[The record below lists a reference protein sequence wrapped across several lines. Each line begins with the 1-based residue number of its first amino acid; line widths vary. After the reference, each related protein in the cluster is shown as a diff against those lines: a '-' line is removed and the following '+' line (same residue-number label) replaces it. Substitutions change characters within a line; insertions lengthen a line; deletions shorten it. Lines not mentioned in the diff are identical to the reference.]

1 MNHKMLHT
9 DKAVLA
15 QDEFKA
21 LEQDFDWM
29 AEFMAARDAW
39 FFNNT
44 QTPYQFDELLDE
56 LSVHLSD
63 VTGHLQSSYAT
74 LVEQMH
80 QHTATFFGL
89 DPNQDA
95 TLLEGLQTAERVV
108 LLLALLPHSRPELLN
123 PLKTKDTQGHYFAEF
138 GGVWQSS
145 TTFLPTTQTA
155 LYLLAGTSL
164 ERRQLITRIFS
175 PPHFLYSQGILKPMV
190 AQGLNAPIE
199 LNPEY
204 IQRLINHQPY
214 IPQYAADFP
223 ATLLTTHKT
232 WNELILNEMVEE
244 VMQQARKW
252 VKYYDELPQRTGA
265 AMQGYRLLM
274 SGPSGTGKT
283 LAAALLGK
291 EAGKP
296 VYRIDISNIVDK
308 YVGETSKRLAK
319 IFDQAK
325 AQDWILFFDEGDA
338 LFGKRSNES
347 GSSNERYA
355 NQEVGYLL
363 YKLEEHQGMIFLA
376 TNHKGAIDQAFE
388 RRFDTLIEF
397 QKPDEFTRRKL
408 WAHYFA
414 NCPHL
419 QLAEDI
425 HRANWREL
433 AQGAEVTAAWV
444 EKFYQYCLM
453 QVIAKGSPEVSAD
466 DMRNYLAWYSHER
479 GYFRHNCHQLFTK
492 KFH

>member
-1 MNHKMLHT
+1 MNHQTLHT
-9 DKAVLA
+9 DKATLA
-15 QDEFKA
+15 KDEFQA
-21 LEQDFDWM
+21 LEQDFEWM
-29 AEFMAARDAW
+29 AEFILARDAW
-39 FFNNT
+39 FFKNNEV
-44 QTPYQFDELLDE
+44 PYMLEGLLSELTT
-56 LSVHLSD
+56 HLSD
-63 VTGHLQSSYAT
+63 TTAYLHNPYAT
-74 LVEQMH
+74 LVAQMGEQ
-80 QHTATFFGL
+80 TATFFGL
-89 DPNQDA
+89 DSTKDTA
-95 TLLEGLQTAERVV
+95 LLESLQTAERVV

-123 PLKTKDTQGHYFAEF
+123 PLKVKDTQGHYFAEF
-138 GGVWQSS
+138 GGVWQIN
-145 TTFLPTTQTA
+145 TYFLPTTQTA

-164 ERRQLITRIFS
+164 ERRQLINKIFS
-175 PPHFLYSQGILKPMV
+175 PQHFLYSQGILKPV
-190 AQGLNAPIE
+190 EGHRLDAPIAP
-199 LNPEY
+199 NTEY

-214 IPQYAADFP
+214 IPQYSADFP

-232 WNELILNEMVEE
+232 WDELILNEMVESL
-244 VMQQARKW
+244 MQQARKW
-252 VKYYDELPQRTGA
+252 VRHYDGLQQNNGID
-265 AMQGYRLLM
+265 QGYRLLM

-325 AQDWILFFDEGDA
+325 AQNWILFFDEGDA

-397 QKPDEFTRRKL
+397 QKPDEPTRRKL
-408 WAHYFA
+408 WAHYFT
-414 NCPHL
+414 NDPKL
-419 QLAEDI
+419 QLAEEI
-425 HRANWREL
+425 YQANWREL

-453 QVIAKGSPEVSAD
+453 QVTAKGSPEISAT
-466 DMRNYLAWYSHER
+466 DMRNYLTWYSHER
-479 GYFRHNCHQLFTK
+479 GHFRHNCHQLFTK

>member
-1 MNHKMLHT
+1 MLYSNAH
-9 DKAVLA
+9 LA
-15 QDEFKA
+15 DEDHFKT
-21 LEQDFDWM
+21 LEQDLEWI
-29 AEFMAARDAW
+29 ASLIVARDAW
-39 FFNNT
+39 FFNND
-44 QTPYQFDELLDE
+44 QVPYYFEDL
-56 LSVHLSD
+56 LSD
-63 VTGHLQSSYAT
+63 PLITLPDLVPQSSSPYAT
-74 LVEQMH
+74 LLENMH
-80 QHTATFFGL
+80 QHTAAFFGL
-89 DPNQDA
+89 DSSQGA
-95 TLLEGLQTAERVV
+95 ALLQVLKTAERVV
-108 LLLALLPHSRPELLN
+108 LLLALLPHSRPEVLN
-123 PLKTKDTQGHYFAEF
+123 TFKVKDAQGHYFAEF
-138 GGVWQSS
+138 GGAWQSNAC
-145 TTFLPTTQTA
+145 FVPTIQTA
-155 LYLLAGTSL
+155 LYLLAGKSL
-164 ERRQLITRIFS
+164 VRRQLITRIFS
-175 PPHFLYSQGILKPMV
+175 PQHFLYSQGILKPSV
-190 AQGLNAPIE
+190 ANKLDSSLE
-199 LNPEY
+199 LSIEY

-214 IPQYAADFP
+214 TPQYSADFP

-232 WNELILNEMVEE
+232 WDELILNDIVEE

-252 VKYYDELPQRTGA
+252 VKYYHQLQQSNSASR
-265 AMQGYRLLM
+265 QGYRLLM

-283 LAAALLGK
+283 LTAALLGK

-319 IFDQAK
+319 VFDQAA

-338 LFGKRSNES
+338 LFGKRSNDS

-414 NCPHL
+414 DSPQL
-419 QLAEDI
+419 QLAEEVYS
-425 HRANWREL
+425 ANWREL

-453 QVIAKGSPEVSAD
+453 QVTAKGSPEISAN
-466 DMRNYLAWYSHER
+466 DMRNYLTWYSHER
-479 GYFRHNCHQLFTK
+479 GYFRHNCQQLFIK